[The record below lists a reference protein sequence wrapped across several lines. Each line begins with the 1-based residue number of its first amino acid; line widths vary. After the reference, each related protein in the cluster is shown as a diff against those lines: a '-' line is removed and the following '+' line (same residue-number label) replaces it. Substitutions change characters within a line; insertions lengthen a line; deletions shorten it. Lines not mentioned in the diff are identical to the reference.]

1 MAEDFTKRFTGR
13 ASFYSTSRPNY
24 PRRIFDILRSEIDFD
39 ETYTI
44 ADIGSGTG
52 LFSQLFLENGNRV
65 LAVEPNDE
73 MRTMAERNLGKF
85 PRFLSIKGTAEQT
98 GLESG
103 SIDLVIVGQAL
114 HWFDP
119 EASSREFAR
128 IVKTNGHV
136 CIVYNDRNNE
146 DSFMKDYDQI
156 VRKYARN
163 RANVPTIDNAY
174 LSRFFRKGK
183 YSKFSLSN
191 EQLLDLEGLLG
202 RMTSASYMPSP
213 SDGNRFALLRE
224 DVARLFKTYEKLGKV
239 RMLYDTTVLLGT
251 FQANPSKYAV
261 IGQRSRRSK
270 FLERIRS
277 VSALP

>member
-24 PRRIFDILRSEIDFD
+24 PRRILDLLRSEIDFD

-52 LFSQLFLENGNRV
+52 LLSQLFLENGNRV

-73 MRTMAERNLGKF
+73 MRGLAEKSLSRF
-85 PRFLSIKGTAEQT
+85 PRFLSVRGTAEQT
-98 GLESG
+98 GLERASV
-103 SIDLVIVGQAL
+103 DLVVIGQAL

-128 IVKTNGHV
+128 ILKTNSQV
-136 CIVYNDRNNE
+136 CIAYNDRNNE

-156 VRKYARN
+156 VRRYARN
-163 RANVPTIDNAY
+163 RASVPSIDDAY
-174 LSRFFRKGK
+174 LPRFFKNGK
-183 YSKFSLSN
+183 YSKFSLPN

-213 SDGNRFALLRE
+213 SDQDHFALLRE
-224 DVARLFKTYEKLGKV
+224 NVARLFKTHEKLGKV
-239 RMLYDTTVLLGT
+239 RMLYDTTVLLGKIL
-251 FQANPSKYAV
+251 S
-261 IGQRSRRSK
+261 
-270 FLERIRS
+270 
-277 VSALP
+277 